1 MKMIWTSLIS
11 TAIVLLV
18 IFILN
23 RVPFTRD
30 LVQAAIK

>member
-1 MKMIWTSLIS
+1 MKMIWS
-11 TAIVLLV
+11 VLLTTV
-18 IFILN
+18 TVLIAIFILN

>member
-1 MKMIWTSLIS
+1 MKMLWSALIS
-11 TAIVLLV
+11 TAVVLVVLFV
-18 IFILN
+18 LN

>member
-1 MKMIWTSLIS
+1 MKMLWSALIS
-11 TAIVLLV
+11 TVVVLVVL
-18 IFILN
+18 FILN